1 MKDIALILIN
11 VFFTVVGHTMLKQGM
26 SQVGRVTG
34 DLDVI
39 KSSFLRAASNPFVI
53 FGLLIFVFT
62 SMLWL
67 VVLSRVP
74 LSVAYPMLSLSYVFA
89 ILVSWLIFKE
99 HIPWTRVVGAIII
112 CGGVYLVSLK

>member
-1 MKDIALILIN
+1 MRDMALILIN
-11 VFFTVVGHTMLKQGM
+11 VLFTVMGHTMLKHGM

-34 DLDVI
+34 NIDVI

-53 FGLLIFVFT
+53 FGLLVFVFT

-74 LSVAYPMLSLSYVFA
+74 LSMAYPMLSLSYVIA

-112 CGGVYLVSLK
+112 CGGVYLVSLR